1 MTNYGTQKRKK
12 LGQHFL
18 NNEFIAEKIV
28 SFADIRKDDT
38 VLEIGPG
45 KGILTSILLKKA
57 KKVIAVEI
65 DDKLVRFLK
74 KRFLDAQNLD
84 LVHKDFLK
92 YDLSPFSEKI
102 KVIGNLPY
110 NIGTR
115 IIKYM
120 IDYKGIFSK
129 MIFLL
134 QKEVAERIAASPG
147 KKSYGSLSIF
157 MQLHYEVETLMN
169 ISPESFSP
177 HPKIFSTLIKM
188 KSKKQ
193 LPRQF
198 DNPELFY
205 KVVKLAFLHRRK
217 KIKNNL
223 RPLFTEQNDLK
234 KVFREAGIDLEQR
247 GEMLS
252 IQEYLKLTHSINKLP
267 QVIHGYHKL

>member
-234 KVFREAGIDLEQR
+234 KVSREAGIDLEQR

>member
-45 KGILTSILLKKA
+45 KGILTSLLLKKA

-234 KVFREAGIDLEQR
+234 KVSREAGIDLEQR

>member
-1 MTNYGTQKRKK
+1 MTNFSTKNRKK

-18 NNEFIAEKIV
+18 KNEIIAEKIV
-28 SFADIRKDDT
+28 SFAEIRNNDT

-65 DDKLVRFLK
+65 DDKLIRLLK
-74 KRFLDAQNLD
+74 KRFIDTQNLD
-84 LVHKDFLK
+84 LVHEDFLN
-92 YDLSPFSEKI
+92 YDLSPFPKKI

-120 IDYKGIFSK
+120 IDYKEIFSK

-147 KKSYGSLSIF
+147 TKSYGSLSIF

-169 ISPESFSP
+169 IPPESFSP

-193 LPRQF
+193 LFRQF

-223 RPLFTEQNDLK
+223 RPLLTEQNDLK
-234 KVFREAGIDLEQR
+234 KVSQEAGIDLEQR

-252 IQEYLKLTHSINKLP
+252 IQEYLKLTRSINKLP
-267 QVIHGYHKL
+267 QVIHGHL